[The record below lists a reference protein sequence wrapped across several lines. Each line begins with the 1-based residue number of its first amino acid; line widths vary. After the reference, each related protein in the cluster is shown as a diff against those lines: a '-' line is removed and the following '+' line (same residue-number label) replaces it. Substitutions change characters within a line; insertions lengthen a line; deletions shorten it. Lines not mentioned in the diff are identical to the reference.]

1 MKRKI
6 RKFLEENK
14 NGDYSHL
21 LLCLDLDDYECFL
34 RPIRYDENVIDV
46 IKFFNKHRVNIH
58 AVYNCNLD
66 LTDQLIEDN
75 PYHIEPINKN
85 ENSKIKEALEF
96 ATKVHRNQKRINGTP
111 YINHPIR
118 VAENVKKYVQEK
130 NMDELVISAYLH
142 DTLEDG
148 FITYDDIANKFGYK
162 IANIVLELTNDV
174 SLKNKLGKTRYLQL
188 KMKKMNNDAL
198 SVKLCDR
205 LDNVRD
211 LINADE
217 TFKYKYL
224 EETNNIINYIL
235 KNRKLSEIHIT
246 LISEIKNVM
255 LKYRKENKKL
265 KIKKYLCSLN

>member
-34 RPIRYDENVIDV
+34 RPIRYEENVIDV
-46 IKFFNKHRVNIH
+46 INFFTKHRVNIH

-85 ENSKIKEALEF
+85 VNNNIKEASEF
-96 ATKVHRNQKRINGTP
+96 ATNVHRNQKRIDGTP
-111 YINHPIR
+111 YINHPTR
-118 VAENVKKYVQEK
+118 VAENVRSYIHTK
-130 NMDELVISAYLH
+130 NADELIISAYLH

-162 IANIVLELTNDV
+162 IADIVLELTNNFE
-174 SLKNKLGKTRYLQL
+174 LKKDLGKTRYLQL
-188 KMKKMNNDAL
+188 KMKRMSDDAL

-211 LINADE
+211 LVNADE
-217 TFKYKYL
+217 VFKHNYL
-224 EETNNIINYIL
+224 EETNNIIDYIIE
-235 KNRKLSEIHIT
+235 NRKLSETHVNLVT
-246 LISEIKNVM
+246 EIKKEM
-255 LKYRKENKKL
+255 LKYGNRKKE
-265 KIKKYLCSLN
+265 KIKKLVF